1 MSDRAEFNAPKAL
14 VAPVRPDRTL
24 PVVILLA
31 VMALLGLLALLP
43 GSEEKAEGLLADGRF
58 DDAIAVLVAVEHE
71 RPLDAYEGYML
82 FKLYMLTSRPDNAAQ
97 LLAQQPALQTDNA
110 LALRQLGALYRQ
122 RGDIPGEAA
131 ALRQLYDINAND
143 ADFSRLRVLYRLSR
157 DVDNEAALLAAS
169 IAAGQATDIHR
180 QRLDYLRS
188 TAERGTP
195 STIWTAATGSYSS
208 VTASPAFHH
217 IAAFA
222 ALTTPTTPSLE

>member
-1 MSDRAEFNAPKAL
+1 
-14 VAPVRPDRTL
+14 
-24 PVVILLA
+24 
-31 VMALLGLLALLP
+31 GLLALLP

-110 LALRQLGALYRQ
+110 LALRQLSALYRQ

-143 ADFSRLRVLYRLSR
+143 ADFSRLRVLYRLS
-157 DVDNEAALLAAS
+157 
-169 IAAGQATDIHR
+169 
-180 QRLDYLRS
+180 
-188 TAERGTP
+188 
-195 STIWTAATGSYSS
+195 
-208 VTASPAFHH
+208 
-217 IAAFA
+217 
-222 ALTTPTTPSLE
+222 